1 MVIDAKVMDPVPLLT
16 GRSNYLEWEVTITSI
31 FRDLD
36 LWNKVGGIEVLNAEI
51 EAMKLASGKAVTS
64 TSQKD
69 LMKQVELIS
78 ILDVDDEMS
87 TEQKQD
93 ILYNSDHK
101 VDDVENQQKE
111 QLHEETDEETKENA
125 KLKEEFRRRIDQLGR
140 QKLQQKEEIQAQ
152 RDAEASWLILRN
164 IEPSIVAQI
173 RTLSSAREMWKKLQ
187 FLYIGPDSIRRGHVY
202 EQLARLC
209 YGDCKNMLEYV
220 HYFQELVAQL
230 TQLGRPLSNF
240 HAAHQLIAGLGMH
253 YQAFQDRKRSLGD
266 ELEEQPL
273 AGICAELVDEE
284 LKVDLE
290 IRKSTFPFV
299 VPTQEQQQQQPE
311 HVMGEVIKE
320 DQWVVRGTE
329 RPELPSMVHS
339 PSRRP
344 VDDAIADIV
353 KEETDI
359 DAVIES
365 PISSFTV
372 AAQDQKSN
380 DEVKANVISP
390 EEKTESNMEIER
402 QPFSFNIPAQK
413 EVQKQQKTQTQFQ
426 VLKDN
431 VLDNQVRTVP
441 KVSHGRKKKK
451 TVEYCKY
458 CQKYGHSDEICRNIP
473 NKLRSRSKNSSSS
486 SKRMETSASSSE
498 VNFPYIAPKNP
509 NRNWW

>member
-1 MVIDAKVMDPVPLLT
+1 MVIDAKVMDSVPLLT
-16 GRSNYLEWEVTITSI
+16 GRSNYLEWEATITSI

-36 LWNKVGGIEVLNAEI
+36 LWDKVGGIEVLNAEI

-64 TSQKD
+64 SSQKD

-78 ILDVDDEMS
+78 ILDVDDDMK

-93 ILYNSDHK
+93 ILYNSDQK

-164 IEPSIVAQI
+164 VEPSIVAQI

-187 FLYIGPDSIRRGHVY
+187 LLYIGPDSIRRGHVY
-202 EQLARLC
+202 ERLACLS
-209 YGDCKNMLEYV
+209 YGNCKNVLEYV

-240 HAAHQLIAGLGMH
+240 HAIHQLIAGLGMH
-253 YQAFQDRKRSLGD
+253 HQAFQDRKRSLGD

-284 LKVDLE
+284 FKVDLE
-290 IRKSTFPFV
+290 IRKSTFPFIA
-299 VPTQEQQQQQPE
+299 PTQEQQQPE
-311 HVMGEVIKE
+311 HVMCDAIKE

-329 RPELPSMVHS
+329 RPELPSVAHS

-353 KEETDI
+353 KEETDVN
-359 DAVIES
+359 AVIES
-365 PISSFTV
+365 PISSFAV

-380 DEVKANVISP
+380 DEVKDNVISP

-402 QPFSFNIPAQK
+402 QPFSFNIPAQE
-413 EVQKQQKTQTQFQ
+413 EVQKQQKTQFQ
-426 VLKDN
+426 VMKDN
-431 VLDNQVRTVP
+431 VLDKQLRTVP
-441 KVSHGRKKKK
+441 KVSQRRRKKKSD
-451 TVEYCKY
+451 EYCKH
-458 CQKYGHSDEICRNIP
+458 CQKFGHSDEECRNIQ

-498 VNFPYIAPKNP
+498 VNFTYTAPKNP